1 MTLEL
6 RKADRDQAVASIQ
19 RYFEEHLDTQLGNVG
34 AGGLL
39 AFFLAEIGPC
49 LYNQGVRDAQERLQ
63 MRVQELDYEVHADEF
78 VYWRRTGRAGPKS
91 GR

>member
-6 RKADRDQAVASIQ
+6 SKADRDQAIASIQ
-19 RYFEEHLDTQLGNVG
+19 RYFQEHLDTRLGNVG

-39 AFFLAEIGPC
+39 AFFIDEVGPC

-78 VYWRRTGRAGPKS
+78 GYWRKYDRTGKG